1 MGAGRIRFNRGPSLM
16 KHFSTNRLSTS
27 TFSSFCVAFA
37 TADLTTFSISRVD
50 FGLFVNFNVISASF
64 TSLPR
69 IKSTASRALCGDMR
83 INLPVAL
90 LIMSTRFRRG
100 RGSSPAGTST
110 CAPSAACWRCT
121 CRSDSFILG
130 TRRTVTFE
138 NTGWCKLTQLMPD
151 HVFRDIH
158 RNELL
163 TVMHRDRVTD
173 HLRCDG

>member
-1 MGAGRIRFNRGPSLM
+1 M

-69 IKSTASRALCGDMR
+69 IKSTASRAFCGDMR

-90 LIMSTRFRRG
+90 LIIFTSLSARARDSPRRH
-100 RGSSPAGTST
+100 
-110 CAPSAACWRCT
+110 
-121 CRSDSFILG
+121 
-130 TRRTVTFE
+130 
-138 NTGWCKLTQLMPD
+138 Q
-151 HVFRDIH
+151 
-158 RNELL
+158 
-163 TVMHRDRVTD
+163 
-173 HLRCDG
+173 HLRPLRRLLEVHLPERQLYPWNPPHCDL